1 MKKSN
6 NINKITDISNNKFI
20 GKDRLYDIMLN
31 ALIDKYGLIL
41 TSAQVA
47 EVLAISTR
55 TLDERRKSNMDCPQY
70 VEGRGKNIYYP
81 VQKVVE
87 YQLTKSE
94 NCVKILLCS

>member
-1 MKKSN
+1 MNKYDKIS
-6 NINKITDISNNKFI
+6 KITTFDNQII
-20 GKDRLYDIMLN
+20 GQDKLYDMMLN
-31 ALIDKYGLIL
+31 ALIIKYGLIL

-47 EVLAISTR
+47 KVLAISTR
-55 TLDERRKSNMDCPQY
+55 TLDERRKSGYDCPQY

>member
-1 MKKSN
+1 MNKDN
-6 NINKITDISNNKFI
+6 NISKITKTEDK
-20 GKDRLYDIMLN
+20 LYDIMLN
-31 ALIDKYGLIL
+31 ALIIKYGLIL

-55 TLDERRKSNMDCPQY
+55 TLDERRKSGYDCPQY